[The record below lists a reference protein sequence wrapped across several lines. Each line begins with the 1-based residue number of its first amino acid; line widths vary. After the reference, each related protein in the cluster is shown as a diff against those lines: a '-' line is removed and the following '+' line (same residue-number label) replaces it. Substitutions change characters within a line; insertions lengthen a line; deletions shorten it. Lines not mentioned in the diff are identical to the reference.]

1 VYHHCIFKKESQ
13 LPSQLITLWDTD
25 VSQHVKTAKQT
36 EQKISSGSSD
46 TMDKLHITT
55 THRGKSHNEL
65 GIKEYHHCKIQD
77 TMLLQNKELTTKNF
91 ANCSLSKI
99 YYSSDGISIS
109 MVSAS
114 LGTFKVSKP

>member
-1 VYHHCIFKKESQ
+1 
-13 LPSQLITLWDTD
+13 
-25 VSQHVKTAKQT
+25 
-36 EQKISSGSSD
+36 
-46 TMDKLHITT
+46 MDKLHITT

-65 GIKEYHHCKIQD
+65 GIKEYHHCKILD
-77 TMLLQNKELTTKNF
+77 TMLLQNNSTIKRFKVLKLRTKNF

-114 LGTFKVSKP
+114 LGTFQVSKP